1 MGNPQWA
8 EDERFTSV
16 SGRNR
21 YADELDSLVQSWTL
35 RRSPEEAMEVLQAAG
50 ISAGV
55 VQTGADLAQDR
66 HLEDRGFFRSVPDAK
81 GELRTIE
88 GAPYKLSRTLG
99 EVSKGAPEFGADQTY
114 VLREV
119 LGMSDDELAD
129 YAIAGVF
136 E

>member
-1 MGNPQWA
+1 
-8 EDERFTSV
+8 
-16 SGRNR
+16 
-21 YADELDSLVQSWTL
+21 
-35 RRSPEEAMEVLQAAG
+35 MEVLQAAG
-50 ISAGV
+50 VSAGV
-55 VQTGADLAQDR
+55 VQTGADLAKDS
-66 HLEDRGFFRSVPDAK
+66 HLKDRGFFRRVADAK
-81 GELRTIE
+81 GEIRTVE
-88 GAPYKLSRTLG
+88 GAPYKLSRTPG